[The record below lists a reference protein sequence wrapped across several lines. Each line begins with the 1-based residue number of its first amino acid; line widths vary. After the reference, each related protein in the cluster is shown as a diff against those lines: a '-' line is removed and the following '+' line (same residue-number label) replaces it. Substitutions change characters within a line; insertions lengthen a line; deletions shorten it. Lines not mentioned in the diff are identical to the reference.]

1 MDAAWMERLAE
12 VDDDYLIGISNKGIV
27 KRAYKDKEAAEAEI
41 VSVGEE
47 AQVKVGEETVAVR
60 FPLGESKCTCPSRS
74 ICRHVVHAILI
85 LREACLKGGEDR
97 SEQGTAAESPAEA
110 GRAEG
115 ARDEGNALQKTGG
128 SPEDCPVQ
136 ETTGSPESAGA
147 QEPNPE
153 PNDRVKGSQDS
164 TVRKE
169 INGFPFEKLKKTLGN
184 RYFQTFVNQVAADIR
199 PGIQYASVVTV
210 QLAEPGMVVKL
221 LSPLEYSTCTCH
233 KKELCRHKAAAIL
246 WCQLE
251 AGVLKKEDLLKQ
263 AEDAPAYDMDQV
275 KEAAGQMQAFLEEL
289 LGTGLSRV
297 SPDVLDYLERLAI
310 ISHDALLARFEGYFR
325 ALADSYDR
333 YLKRKA
339 AFQTKD
345 LMEQLARLYRRVE
358 GLLQAQDTAQV
369 AALAGEFRADY
380 LPVGNL
386 DLTSIAAERFQ
397 SQTGYEGETIYFLE
411 ENTKEWYTYTNAKPV
426 FYDTARRRGSGKKE
440 AALQGPAP
448 WGLGISLENLLK
460 VRIHLTG
467 AKCDARNRLSSSQET
482 KGEITGER
490 GLCAYDIKGWYY
502 RDFGTLFREQIGK
515 RQGEGFPGQRESARS
530 TELVFVQPD
539 SCAKAEFSQTG
550 QQLTLPLYDKA
561 GHELLVEVTYSKEE
575 AGTIRYLERISE
587 KKLPCF
593 LGKVTLRDG
602 RLRMYPVD
610 LLDIE
615 ETETME
621 DVGLDNPGRQ
631 NGPADKEAKDNAG
644 EPGNQGMKGCG
655 PYPDAARSNAGA
667 PGSPAGKEAA
677 DDGNDADSRKTETE
691 VSSGRRTK
699 YEVLEDIAREILL
712 LMEDLCQSGFDTV
725 HDSTWKDLRKAARL
739 TEQFGMK
746 YLSELLGGLAAE
758 AEAGRHRMERRIG
771 PMAGLYARVIEYLH
785 FAAQKAAYDRGADYY
800 T

>member
-1 MDAAWMERLAE
+1 MEKWRERLAGI
-12 VDDDYLIGISNKGIV
+12 DDDYLIGISNKGIV
-27 KRAYKDKEAAEAEI
+27 KRAYKDMEEGLSGGEASAEI
-41 VSVGEE
+41 GALGDEV
-47 AQVKVGEETVAVR
+47 AIKVGGETVTVR

-74 ICRHVVHAILI
+74 ICRHVVRGIL
-85 LREACLKGGEDR
+85 LLKERCLEGHGAD
-97 SEQGTAAESPAEA
+97 AAESAREPLASAPECIQGGADGPEQKAAPDFA
-110 GRAEG
+110 GMPDRA
-115 ARDEGNALQKTGG
+115 AASDQNRDDDAG
-128 SPEDCPVQ
+128 SRQSQ
-136 ETTGSPESAGA
+136 E
-147 QEPNPE
+147 NH
-153 PNDRVKGSQDS
+153 
-164 TVRKE
+164 VRKE
-169 INGFPFEKLKKTLGN
+169 INNFSFTKLKKTLGN
-184 RYFQTFVNQVAADIR
+184 RHFQTFVNQVAADIR

-251 AGVLKKEDLLKQ
+251 AGVLKKEDLIKE
-263 AEDAPAYDMDQV
+263 AEDTPAYDMEEV
-275 KEAAGQMQAFLEEL
+275 KDAAGQMRAFLEEL

-297 SPDVLDYLERLAI
+297 SPDVPDFLERLAI

-345 LMEQLARLYRRVE
+345 LMEQLTRLYRRVE
-358 GLLQAQDTAQV
+358 GLLQAEDSAQV

-386 DLTSIAAERFQ
+386 DLIGIAAERFQ

-426 FYDTARRRGSGKKE
+426 FYDTARRRSSGKKE

-490 GLCAYDIKGWYY
+490 GLCTYGIKKWYY
-502 RDFGTLFREQIGK
+502 QDFGILFREQIGK
-515 RQGEGFPGQRESARS
+515 RQGEGFGGQKEAGKG

-550 QQLTLPLYDKA
+550 QQLTLPLYDRA
-561 GHELLVEVTYSKEE
+561 GHELLVEVTYSREE

-587 KKLPCF
+587 KRLSCF

-615 ETETME
+615 EPE
-621 DVGLDNPGRQ
+621 DGDAAGDNAGAPDS
-631 NGPADKEAKDNAG
+631 PADKEA
-644 EPGNQGMKGCG
+644 
-655 PYPDAARSNAGA
+655 AAD
-667 PGSPAGKEAA
+667 GKE
-677 DDGNDADSRKTETE
+677 ADSRKTETE
-691 VSSGRRTK
+691 VSAGRQTK
-699 YEVLEDIAREILL
+699 YEVAEDIAKEILL

-725 HDSTWKDLRKAARL
+725 HESTWKDMQKAARL
-739 TEQFGMK
+739 TEQYGMK
-746 YLSELLGGLAAE
+746 YLSKLLGGLAGE

-771 PMAGLYARVIEYLH
+771 PMAGLYADVIEYLH

>member
-1 MDAAWMERLAE
+1 MDKWRDRLAD
-12 VDDDYLIGISNKGIV
+12 VDDDYLYGISNKGIV
-27 KRAYKDKEAAEAEI
+27 KRAYKDMEETAVEI
-41 VSVGEE
+41 SDIMDDK
-47 AQVKVGEETVAVR
+47 AIIKVGAETVTVR
-60 FPLGESKCTCPSRS
+60 FPLGESKCSCPSRS
-74 ICRHVVHAILI
+74 ICRHVVQGILA
-85 LREACLKGGEDR
+85 LRESCLRAGAETAK
-97 SEQGTAAESPAEA
+97 SQAAEAQESIAGAEQRQPAEA
-110 GRAEG
+110 PPPV
-115 ARDEGNALQKTGG
+115 LQ
-128 SPEDCPVQ
+128 
-136 ETTGSPESAGA
+136 
-147 QEPNPE
+147 
-153 PNDRVKGSQDS
+153 
-164 TVRKE
+164 E
-169 INGFPFEKLKKTLGN
+169 IEAYPFDKLKKAMGN
-184 RYFQTFVNQVAADIR
+184 KHFQSLVNQAAADIR

-275 KEAAGQMQAFLEEL
+275 REAAGQMQAFLEEL

-426 FYDTARRRGSGKKE
+426 FYDTTKRRGSGKKE

-490 GLCAYDIKGWYY
+490 ELCASGIKEWYY
-502 RDFGTLFREQIGK
+502 RDFGMLFREQIGK
-515 RQGEGFPGQRESARS
+515 RQGEGFLGQRESGKG

-550 QQLTLPLYDKA
+550 QQLTLPLYDSA
-561 GHELLVEVTYSKEE
+561 GHELLVEVTYSREE

-615 ETETME
+615 ESE
-621 DVGLDNPGRQ
+621 DGGVS
-631 NGPADKEAKDNAG
+631 ADNAVPVKAG
-644 EPGNQGMKGCG
+644 APGNQGMKGR
-655 PYPDAARSNAGA
+655 PHPDTAADDAGA
-667 PGSPAGKEAA
+667 QDSPAGKEAA
-677 DDGNDADSRKTETE
+677 ADGKDADSQKMETE
-691 VSSGRRTK
+691 VSSGRQTK
-699 YEVLEDIAREILL
+699 YEVVEGIAKEILL

-725 HDSTWKDLRKAARL
+725 HDSTWKDLQKAAKL
-739 TEQFGMK
+739 TEQFGCR
-746 YLSELLGGLAAE
+746 YLSELLGRLADE
-758 AEAGRHRMERRIG
+758 VEAGRHRMERRIG
-771 PMAGLYARVIEYLH
+771 TMAGLYTDVIQYLH
-785 FAAQKAAYDRGADYY
+785 FALQKAAYDRGADYY